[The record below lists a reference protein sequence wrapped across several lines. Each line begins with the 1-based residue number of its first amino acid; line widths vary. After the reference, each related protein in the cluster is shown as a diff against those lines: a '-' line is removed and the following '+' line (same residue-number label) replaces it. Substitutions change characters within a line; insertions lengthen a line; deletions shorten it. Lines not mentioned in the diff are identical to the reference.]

1 MFHIHVETCNL
12 SGIILAFK
20 FPRVRAWFNLSQ
32 EGFVFHFWNLLRQN
46 ELFPFNKMRRQV
58 LFPSPIIYT
67 LSRKFFKAKSNKMI
81 LINWKNFEFLFI
93 QNVSSEMPRNVG
105 QTNDGRDERTNNSTV
120 LDNMMT
126 SYTTSHVLV
135 GFCVSSFLPYTVTSV
150 EIIFSCT
157 CTIPRT

>member
-1 MFHIHVETCNL
+1 MQLETYYLMFHIHVETCNL

-81 LINWKNFEFLFI
+81 LINWKQKFWILIHSKRFF
-93 QNVSSEMPRNVG
+93 RNA
-105 QTNDGRDERTNNSTV
+105 QERRTNQWWPGWTHKQLYRTWWHDDVIHHISRS
-120 LDNMMT
+120 DW
-126 SYTTSHVLV
+126 
-135 GFCVSSFLPYTVTSV
+135 FL
-150 EIIFSCT
+150 C
-157 CTIPRT
+157 